1 MANSES
7 LTAPG
12 RAFIPKYGIEIKL
25 KGLNNLN
32 RALNGDVVG
41 IKLLPESGLCQISND
56 LS

>member
-1 MANSES
+1 MANSEL